1 MHVTAQPDPQGLD
14 PKTAAQIRL
23 VLLVDDS
30 RLQRRILRASLE
42 RWGHEVAEC
51 GSGEEALEI
60 CRDRPVDLII
70 SDWMMPGMNGPE
82 FCRAFRALPRE
93 GYAYFILLTSKSE
106 TDEMIHGLDVGAD
119 EFLTKPVNASELR
132 ARIASGE
139 RILRMEHQL
148 RDKNRQL
155 TDALAELHRFY
166 DALDRDLVEARKLQQ
181 SLVPE
186 RHRRFG
192 ASEVS
197 LLLRPCGHVG
207 GDLVGFFP
215 AGPGEVGLFAA
226 DVSGH
231 GISSAMLTARLAGLL
246 GSRASDQNIALQ
258 SCPGGGYRA
267 RPPEAVAAH
276 LNRLFLEDI
285 ETEHYFTLLLAFI
298 SLDTG
303 RMRFVQAGH
312 PHPVL
317 QRAGGGLE
325 QIGGGG
331 LPLGLIPDAAF
342 DPCEVLLSPGD
353 RVLLFSDGV
362 TECPAPD
369 GTLLGEEGLLRL
381 IGDNAI
387 IKGPT
392 FLDAIQSGLTDFSG
406 GAEFPDD
413 VSAALFEFGLGPSVP
428 G

>member
-1 MHVTAQPDPQGLD
+1 MNAQPDTHPLD
-14 PKTAAQIRL
+14 PTGSSLVRL

-30 RLQRRILRASLE
+30 RLQRRILRALLE
-42 RWGHEVAEC
+42 RWGYDVAEC

-60 CRDRPVDLII
+60 CRAQPVDLII
-70 SDWMMPGMNGPE
+70 SDWMMPGMDGPE

-93 GYAYFILLTSKSE
+93 SYGYFILLTSKSE
-106 TDEMIHGLDVGAD
+106 TVEMIHGLDVGAD
-119 EFLTKPVNASELR
+119 EFLTKPVNSSELR

-155 TDALAELHRFY
+155 TDALAELRTLY
-166 DALDRDLVEARKLQQ
+166 DALDRDLAEARKLQQ

-215 AGPGEVGLFAA
+215 AGPGEVGLFSA

-246 GSRASDQNIALQ
+246 GSRSPDQNIALEPAPCGQ
-258 SCPGGGYRA
+258 YRA
-267 RPPEAVAAH
+267 RPPEEVAAH

-285 ETEHYFTLLLAFI
+285 ETEHYFTLLLAI
-298 SLDTG
+298 VTLDTG

-317 QRAGGGLE
+317 CRADGSLE
-325 QIGGGG
+325 CLGDGG
-331 LPLGLIPDAAF
+331 LPLGLIPGAGF
-342 DPCEVLLSPGD
+342 EGCEVGLRPGD
-353 RVLLFSDGV
+353 RLLLVSDGI

-369 GTLLGEEGLLRL
+369 GAQLGDDGLRL
-381 IGDNAI
+381 LIETHAATR
-387 IKGPT
+387 GPA
-392 FLDAIQSGLTDFSG
+392 FLDAIQAGLTFFAGRD
-406 GAEFPDD
+406 EFPDD
-413 VSAALFEFGLGPSVP
+413 VSAVLFEFG
-428 G
+428 

>member
-1 MHVTAQPDPQGLD
+1 MNAQPDPTHLD
-14 PKTAAQIRL
+14 PAKTGLVRL

-42 RWGHEVAEC
+42 RWGYEVAEC
-51 GSGEEALEI
+51 GSAEEALDI

-82 FCRAFRALPRE
+82 FCQAFRDLPRE
-93 GYAYFILLTSKSE
+93 SYGYFILLTSKSE
-106 TDEMIHGLDVGAD
+106 TVEMIHGLDVGAD

-148 RDKNRQL
+148 RDKNRLL
-155 TDALAELHRFY
+155 TDALGELRTLY

-192 ASEVS
+192 GSEVS

-215 AGPGEVGLFAA
+215 AGPGELGVFSA

-246 GSRASDQNIALQ
+246 GSRSPDQNIALEPG
-258 SCPGGGYRA
+258 PGGTYRA
-267 RPPEAVAAH
+267 RPPAEVAAH

-285 ETEHYFTLLLAFI
+285 ETEHYFTLLLAFVA
-298 SLDTG
+298 LDTG
-303 RMRFVQAGH
+303 QMRFVQAGH
-312 PHPVL
+312 PHPVV
-317 QRAGGGLE
+317 QRADGRLDYLGE
-325 QIGGGG
+325 GG
-331 LPLGLIPDAAF
+331 LPLGLIPGASF
-342 DPCEVLLSPGD
+342 DCCEVRLAPGD
-353 RVLLFSDGV
+353 RVLLVSDGI

-369 GTLLGEEGLLRL
+369 GTQLGDDGLRRL
-381 IGDNAI
+381 IQANAAAR
-387 IKGPT
+387 GPA
-392 FLDAIQSGLTDFSG
+392 FLDAIQAGLTAFTG
-406 GAEFPDD
+406 GRSDFPDD
-413 VSAALFEFGLGPSVP
+413 VSAVLFEFG
-428 G
+428 

>member
-1 MHVTAQPDPQGLD
+1 M
-14 PKTAAQIRL
+14 RL

-42 RWGHEVAEC
+42 RWGYEVAEC
-51 GSGEEALEI
+51 GSAEEALDI

-82 FCRAFRALPRE
+82 FCQAFRDLPRE
-93 GYAYFILLTSKSE
+93 SYGYFILLTSKSE
-106 TDEMIHGLDVGAD
+106 MVEMIHGLDVGAD

-148 RDKNRQL
+148 RDKNRLL
-155 TDALAELHRFY
+155 TDALAELRTLY

-192 ASEVS
+192 GCEVS

-215 AGPGEVGLFAA
+215 AGPGEVGVFSA

-246 GSRASDQNIALQ
+246 GSRSPDQNIALEPA
-258 SCPGGGYRA
+258 PGGSYRA
-267 RPPEAVAAH
+267 RPPAEVAAH

-285 ETEHYFTLLLAFI
+285 ETEHYFTLLLAFVT
-298 SLDTG
+298 LDTG
-303 RMRFVQAGH
+303 QMRFVQAGH
-312 PHPVL
+312 PHPVV
-317 QRAGGGLE
+317 QRADGALDYLGE
-325 QIGGGG
+325 GG
-331 LPLGLIPDAAF
+331 LPLGLIPGANF
-342 DPCEVLLSPGD
+342 ESCEVRLAPGD
-353 RVLLFSDGV
+353 RVLLVSDGI

-369 GTLLGEEGLLRL
+369 GAQLGDEGLRRL
-381 IGDNAI
+381 IEANAGVR
-387 IKGPT
+387 GPA
-392 FLDAIQSGLTDFSG
+392 FLDAIQTGLTAFAG
-406 GAEFPDD
+406 GRGEFPDD
-413 VSAALFEFGLGPSVP
+413 VSAVLFEVG
-428 G
+428 

>member
-1 MHVTAQPDPQGLD
+1 MNAQPDTHPLD
-14 PKTAAQIRL
+14 PTGSSLVRL

-30 RLQRRILRASLE
+30 RLQRRILRALLE
-42 RWGHEVAEC
+42 RWGYDVAEC

-60 CRDRPVDLII
+60 CRAQPVDLII
-70 SDWMMPGMNGPE
+70 SDWMMPGMDGPE

-93 GYAYFILLTSKSE
+93 SYGYFILLTSKSE
-106 TDEMIHGLDVGAD
+106 TVEMIHGLDVGAD
-119 EFLTKPVNASELR
+119 EFLTKPVNSSELR

-155 TDALAELHRFY
+155 TDALAELRTLY
-166 DALDRDLVEARKLQQ
+166 DALDRDLAEARKLQQ

-215 AGPGEVGLFAA
+215 AGPGEVGLFSA

-246 GSRASDQNIALQ
+246 GSRSPDQNIALEPA
-258 SCPGGGYRA
+258 PGGQYRA
-267 RPPEAVAAH
+267 RPPEEVAAH

-285 ETEHYFTLLLAFI
+285 ETEHYFTLLLAI
-298 SLDTG
+298 VTLDTG

-317 QRAGGGLE
+317 CRADGSLDCLGD
-325 QIGGGG
+325 GG
-331 LPLGLIPDAAF
+331 LPLGLIPGAGF
-342 DPCEVLLSPGD
+342 EGCEVGLRPGD
-353 RVLLFSDGV
+353 RLLLVSDGI

-369 GTLLGEEGLLRL
+369 GAQLGDDGLRCL
-381 IGDNAI
+381 IETHAATR
-387 IKGPT
+387 GPA
-392 FLDAIQSGLTDFSG
+392 FLDAIQAGLTFFAGRD
-406 GAEFPDD
+406 EFPDD
-413 VSAALFEFGLGPSVP
+413 VSAVLFEFG
-428 G
+428 